1 MPTKTKTKKRIW
13 LWIVLIVIAVM
24 ILGVIGLAFLGVMIG
39 KYYDTSSVSYDKDL
53 SYENDYNYVE
63 EVLPSLAPETKE
75 FSTLDSEGS
84 FELERADTAVGEIT
98 EKKVIKTGSLTM
110 EVDEVENSSSQ
121 ITEIA
126 KSNEGF
132 VQSSNVW
139 TDTNGD
145 KSGSVTIKVPA
156 EKFESVFNKL
166 KALAVNVEREDISG
180 QDVTEQYVDLQA
192 QLKNYR
198 AEEEQYL
205 GILDKA
211 DTVDDILKV
220 TKQLSYVRG
229 NIERVEGRLKY
240 LESVTDFSTIAVY
253 LSQEVKV
260 EVPTSKWRPL
270 NNLKIAFS
278 YWVKAFQA
286 LLDTLVWI
294 VIFLGPV
301 VVVLWLIIWGIRKKY
316 SKKRRK

>member
-1 MPTKTKTKKRIW
+1 MPTKTKKRVW
-13 LWIVLIVIAVM
+13 LWVVLIVIAVT
-24 ILGVIGLAFLGVMIG
+24 ILGVIGLAILGVMVG
-39 KYYDTSSVSYDKDL
+39 KYYDTSSVSYDHGL

-63 EVLPSLAPETKE
+63 EALPSLAPETKE
-75 FSTLDSEGS
+75 MSTLDSDES
-84 FELERADTAVGEIT
+84 YELERADTAAGELI

-110 EVDEVENSSSQ
+110 EVDEVEDTSSQ
-121 ITEIA
+121 IVGIA

-139 TDTNGD
+139 TDTKGD
-145 KSGSVTIKVPA
+145 QSGSITIKVPA
-156 EKFESVFNKL
+156 DRFESVFDQL
-166 KALAVNVEREDISG
+166 KTLAVNIEREDISG

-198 AEEEQYL
+198 AEEDQYL

-211 DTVDDILKV
+211 DSVDDILKV

-240 LESVTDFSTIAVY
+240 LESVTDFSTITIY

-260 EVPTSKWRPL
+260 EIPTSKWRPL
-270 NNLKIAFS
+270 NNLKTAFS
-278 YWVKAFQA
+278 YWVKALQGI
-286 LLDTLVWI
+286 LDTLVWI
-294 VIFLGPV
+294 VIFFGPV
-301 VVVLWLIIWGIRKKY
+301 IVVLWLIIWGIRKKY
-316 SKKRRK
+316 SKKKRRNQ